1 MLGFTQYIIPPVIG
15 AVIGYITNYI
25 AIKMLFR
32 PHTAKYIMGIRLP
45 FTPGIIP
52 KEKARIASSIG
63 NAISTNLMN
72 REVLEQT
79 LLSDEMT
86 GKISAAI
93 DSFAAEQRRNHESV
107 ESFLSRFLSPGE
119 IAAVK
124 GNIASGLSGK
134 IQGALATSDLGGKI
148 ARIAVEHVMGKMKSG
163 GIAGGILS
171 GAGQM
176 LGFLTS
182 PLENLLA
189 KNINSMLAEHSAE
202 IAGPLINDQID
213 NFLNLSM
220 AQLLEGKEKQIG
232 EAKQTIVS
240 LYRNLIS
247 TQLPRILSA
256 INISKVIEDRINGM
270 GMDESERLL
279 LEVMD
284 RELKAIV
291 WLGALLGFLMGCVNL
306 LFL

>member
-1 MLGFTQYIIPPVIG
+1 
-15 AVIGYITNYI
+15 
-25 AIKMLFR
+25 
-32 PHTAKYIMGIRLP
+32 
-45 FTPGIIP
+45 
-52 KEKARIASSIG
+52 
-63 NAISTNLMN
+63 
-72 REVLEQT
+72 
-79 LLSDEMT
+79 
-86 GKISAAI
+86 
-93 DSFAAEQRRNHESV
+93 
-107 ESFLSRFLSPGE
+107 
-119 IAAVK
+119 
-124 GNIASGLSGK
+124 
-134 IQGALATSDLGGKI
+134 
-148 ARIAVEHVMGKMKSG
+148 
-163 GIAGGILS
+163 
-171 GAGQM
+171 
-176 LGFLTS
+176 
-182 PLENLLA
+182 
-189 KNINSMLAEHSAE
+189 MLAEHSAE

-213 NFLNLSM
+213 NLLNLSM

-270 GMDESERLL
+270 DMDESERLL